1 MAIPISIERIAPL
14 PPIAVE
20 ILSRIPSLESSPD
33 SHLQNLLEHQA
44 ALSAD
49 IVSIANRSGLAA
61 ESTEQIP
68 PSNLAEIA
76 LSVLVRQY
84 MQRAF
89 DVAEDRRYW
98 RYTLACAFTCQEL
111 IAIDNITGLRAYAA
125 GLLHDIGR
133 LALIAAYPE
142 KYANLLALTDSMFES
157 GRPFNI
163 SEYERMLFGMD
174 RFATGD
180 WLAGKWKLPAW
191 LHPVVGKFN
200 KQPAAIG
207 SPAHRNRPRR
217 NPIGAFPGLR
227 VSEAAPRLSVRQIL
241 SKLPAALR
249 HWETLD
255 QWNLGEEAWRARIE
269 ARLSWYQ

>member
-1 MAIPISIERIAPL
+1 M
-14 PPIAVE
+14 E

-33 SHLQNLLEHQA
+33 SHLQKLLEHQA
-44 ALSAD
+44 ALSGE
-49 IVSIANRSGLAA
+49 IVAVANRSGLVA
-61 ESTEQIP
+61 ENIEQIP

-111 IAIDNITGLRAYAA
+111 IAIDNITALRAYAA

-180 WLAGKWKLPAW
+180 WLAAKWKLPAW

-200 KQPAAIG
+200 KQPAAIDRQLIEIVRAG
-207 SPAHRNRPRR
+207 TQLAHSL
-217 NPIGAFPGLR
+217 GFGYL
-227 VSEAAPRLSVRQIL
+227 SAAPRLSVPQIL
-241 SKLPAALR
+241 SKLPAALH

-255 QWNLGEEAWRARIE
+255 QWSLGEEAWRARIE
-269 ARLSWYQ
+269 SRLGWYQ

>member
-1 MAIPISIERIAPL
+1 M
-14 PPIAVE
+14 E
-20 ILSRIPSLESSPD
+20 ILKHIPSLENNLD
-33 SHLQNLLEHQA
+33 SHLLQLLEHEA
-44 ALSAD
+44 ALAAQ
-49 IVSIANRSGLAA
+49 IVSVANRSGLLG
-61 ESTEQIP
+61 ESAEQIP
-68 PSNLAEIA
+68 TSNLAEIA
-76 LSVLVRQY
+76 LSLLVRQY

-98 RYTLACAFTCQEL
+98 RYTLACAFACQEL
-111 IAIDNITGLRAYAA
+111 MAIDNITGLRAYAA

-180 WLAGKWKLPAW
+180 WLAAKWKLPAW

-200 KQPAAIG
+200 NQPSALDRNLIEIVRAG
-207 SPAHRNRPRR
+207 TQVAHSL
-217 NPIGAFPGLR
+217 GFGYLR
-227 VSEAAPRLSVRQIL
+227 AAPRLEVPQVL

-249 HWETLD
+249 QWETLD
-255 QWNLGEEAWRARIE
+255 HWSLGEEAWQARIE
-269 ARLSWYQ
+269 SRLSWYE